1 MSMPA
6 GEKQVNNLASQ
17 RRWFCDFG
25 GNPGRNRPERQAL
38 EPKKKGRIDATGTES
53 PRDFMSDSVF
63 VV

>member
-38 EPKKKGRIDATGTES
+38 EPKKKGES
-53 PRDFMSDSVF
+53 MPPAPNRPEISCQTQS
-63 VV
+63 